1 MFNSLKIPFA
11 FLMTGICWA
20 LFSNPLISLVAK
32 HLKPGEQDIYRS
44 LNDFIFVVI
53 IAFVLYVEIKRQK
66 NKLAKSE
73 EEYRQLFESNPNPM
87 WIYNHDNLRFIRV
100 NNAATEKYAYNK
112 HKFLRMTINDIRSV
126 EDHESPADFK
136 NKQKDGSNL
145 SGIRK
150 HRKGTGEAFDVSI
163 ISHPVLFND
172 QQCSLVMATD
182 ISELIEKENKL
193 QDAYQKIKNANE
205 ALLKISWSNSHEL
218 RKPVCS
224 MLGLISLLKQAT
236 SKYEMNEILELM
248 EKCSMELD
256 RVLRRNSKQVTE
268 MEMAEELSY

>member
-20 LFSNPLISLVAK
+20 LFSNPLITFVTK

-53 IAFVLYVEIKRQK
+53 IAFVLYIEIKRQK
-66 NKLAKSE
+66 HKLARSE

-87 WIYNHDNLRFIRV
+87 WIYNNDTLRFIRV

-112 HKFLRMTINDIRSV
+112 HKFLRMTINDIRSI
-126 EDHESPADFK
+126 EDHEKFQYYR
-136 NKQKDGSNL
+136 NGQNDGFRPSTV
-145 SGIRK
+145 RK

-163 ISHPVLFND
+163 ISHPVLFNN

-182 ISELIEKENKL
+182 ISELTEKENKL
-193 QDAYQKIKNANE
+193 QEAYQKIKIANE

-224 MLGLISLLKQAT
+224 ILGLVSLLKQT
-236 SKYEMNEILELM
+236 TNEYEMNEILVLM

-256 RVLRRNSKQVTE
+256 RVLRRNSKKVTE
-268 MEMAEELSY
+268 MDMVEELTY